1 MRDFIY
7 QNSDKLCSLTEEL
20 LTEGKR
26 KTEGIRKDEIEF
38 LKFLMAFN
46 MVYAGGKLRVKGYTS
61 FKKAALE
68 IDASKANRIFFEKLE
83 MKHKDIIYFE
93 KYLEAKCKEPAFL
106 TYYYTFFE
114 VA

>member
-7 QNSDKLCSLTEEL
+7 QNSDRLCLLSEEL
-20 LTEGKR
+20 LVEGRR
-26 KTEGIRKDEIEF
+26 KKKDIRKDEIEF

-46 MVYAGGKLRVKGYTS
+46 VVYAGGKLRVKGYANL
-61 FKKAALE
+61 KKMALE
-68 IDASKANRIFFEKLE
+68 TDTSKANRIFFEKLE
-83 MKHKDIIYFE
+83 MKHKDVIYFE

>member
-1 MRDFIY
+1 
-7 QNSDKLCSLTEEL
+7 
-20 LTEGKR
+20 
-26 KTEGIRKDEIEF
+26 
-38 LKFLMAFN
+38 MAFN